1 MCPPVPPSIS
11 DINMALDTTA
21 TLIADAQAKL
31 AELDSR
37 VASYRHEMATEF
49 TRYSEELLRDV
60 PEDVAYQVSQ
70 AIADSIATSYPALYP
85 PGSTAPSPSNPLTGL
100 DETSW
105 NGNRSPPPIL
115 PHTSGTPKG
124 QPPSL
129 HARDLEFQGLFTPT
143 YLPLLE
149 SIDHDRD
156 LDRSLHSPTTS
167 PGPAPTTATATATA
181 TAANLTSENTTT
193 SEGTQTPESTYRRR
207 RPSPL
212 RSATDTSIASAVS
225 DTSSVRVRKSA
236 LRRSSGSSRSADS
249 PRDPRRVRFEF
260 EGEEFL
266 PSTSPQSTT
275 TAQAEWGSASSGSG
289 GSSTPTDD
297 YFPVTSLADIEGEEA
312 PRPRKVSSSQALRA
326 LSKAPLDDGTTWTV
340 VNSGAASE
348 ASSAPDADKV
358 GLRTHDTLPAQEEM
372 EAQQVSSK
380 QTPERPKDNTTGRE
394 GEDQAEE
401 DRTPV
406 KTVHEES
413 ESDDESSDDEGSL
426 FMLSKKSPKIGQR
439 ASLAWNQ
446 VLSTSASGKP
456 SSVQSPSPKATPS
469 EPAIAEA
476 STGPSASKP
485 TPSAPV
491 MASTSTPSTTLPSPS
506 GLAEG
511 SGAEED
517 EEPNLFNLDADE
529 DDLDLQKAIS
539 AQKSPKKHFSD
550 LPDEPEPEQKQDA
563 DEGEAFIDANS
574 PIAASPPISMP
585 IRSPSEIPP
594 KVVHMPQGSIPRV
607 SIGSYNGRSLIMSPV
622 KDPELLERIRRS
634 DDAAPPFFVGSL
646 HGRSGPDASNVKSY
660 VASLPSPRGMPGSF
674 FERYMREKEGGT
686 KYGSDRESNE
696 GKA

>member
-1 MCPPVPPSIS
+1 
-11 DINMALDTTA
+11 MALDTTA
-21 TLIADAQAKL
+21 TLIAEAQAKL

-70 AIADSIATSYPALYP
+70 AIADSILTNYPALYP
-85 PGSTAPSPSNPLTGL
+85 PGSTAPSLSNPLTGL
-100 DETSW
+100 SETSW

-124 QPPSL
+124 QPPSP
-129 HARDLEFQGLFTPT
+129 HARELEFQGLFTPT

-149 SIDHDRD
+149 SIDRDRN
-156 LDRSLHSPTTS
+156 LHSPTAS
-167 PGPAPTTATATATA
+167 PGPAPTTATAT
-181 TAANLTSENTTT
+181 NLISEHTTT
-193 SEGTQTPESTYRRR
+193 SEGTQTPESAHRRR

-260 EGEEFL
+260 EGEQFL

-275 TAQAEWGSASSGSG
+275 TALAEWGSASSGSG

-297 YFPVTSLADIEGEEA
+297 YFPVRSLADIEGEEA

-340 VNSGAASE
+340 VNSDAASE
-348 ASSAPDADKV
+348 AFSAPDADKV
-358 GLRTHDTLPAQEEM
+358 GVRTHDTLPAQEEM
-372 EAQQVSSK
+372 ESQEVISREI
-380 QTPERPKDNTTGRE
+380 PERPKENSTGRE

-401 DRTPV
+401 DRAPV
-406 KTVHEES
+406 ETAREES

-426 FMLSKKSPKIGQR
+426 FMLSKKSPKNGQR
-439 ASLAWNQ
+439 ASPAWNQ
-446 VLSTSASGKP
+446 VLSTSASGRP
-456 SSVQSPSPKATPS
+456 SSVQSPSPKVTPS

-476 STGPSASKP
+476 STGPDASKP
-485 TPSAPV
+485 TPAAPV
-491 MASTSTPSTTLPSPS
+491 MASRSTPSTTLPSSS
-506 GLAEG
+506 GLAEK
-511 SGAEED
+511 SAAEED
-517 EEPNLFNLDADE
+517 EEPDLFSLDADE
-529 DDLDLQKAIS
+529 DDLELQKAIS
-539 AQKSPKKHFSD
+539 AQKSPKKHFSEV
-550 LPDEPEPEQKQDA
+550 PDEPEPEQKQDA
-563 DEGEAFIDANS
+563 DESEADIKANS
-574 PIAASPPISMP
+574 PISASPPISIP

-594 KVVHMPQGSIPRV
+594 KVVPMPQGSIPRA

-660 VASLPSPRGMPGSF
+660 VASLPSPKGMPGSF
-674 FERYMREKEGGT
+674 FERYMREKEGGK
-686 KYGSDRESNE
+686 KYGSDREGSE

>member
-1 MCPPVPPSIS
+1 
-11 DINMALDTTA
+11 MALDTTA
-21 TLIADAQAKL
+21 TLIAEAQAKL

-70 AIADSIATSYPALYP
+70 AIADSISTSYPALYP

-100 DETSW
+100 SETSW

-124 QPPSL
+124 QPPSP
-129 HARDLEFQGLFTPT
+129 HARELEFQGLFTPT

-149 SIDHDRD
+149 SIDRDRD
-156 LDRSLHSPTTS
+156 QNLHSPTTS
-167 PGPAPTTATATATA
+167 PGPAPTNATATATA
-181 TAANLTSENTTT
+181 TTSATAANLTSGHTTT
-193 SEGTQTPESTYRRR
+193 SEGTQTPESTHRRR

-212 RSATDTSIASAVS
+212 RSATDTSLASAVS

-275 TAQAEWGSASSGSG
+275 TALAEWGSASSGSG

-297 YFPVTSLADIEGEEA
+297 YFPVRSLADIEGEEA

-340 VNSGAASE
+340 VNPDAASQ
-348 ASSAPDADKV
+348 AASAPDADKV
-358 GLRTHDTLPAQEEM
+358 GVRTHDTLPAQEEM
-372 EAQQVSSK
+372 EPREVSSREI
-380 QTPERPKDNTTGRE
+380 PERPNENATGRK

-401 DRTPV
+401 DRVPV
-406 KTVHEES
+406 RTAREES
-413 ESDDESSDDEGSL
+413 ESDDDSSDDEGSL
-426 FMLSKKSPKIGQR
+426 FMLSKKSPKNGPR
-439 ASLAWNQ
+439 ASPAWNQ
-446 VLSTSASGKP
+446 VLPTSASGKP

-476 STGPSASKP
+476 STGPNASEP

-491 MASTSTPSTTLPSPS
+491 MASTSAPPATLPSPS
-506 GLAEG
+506 GLAEE
-511 SGAEED
+511 SAAEDD
-517 EEPNLFNLDADE
+517 EEPDLFNLDADE

-539 AQKSPKKHFSD
+539 AHKSPKKHFSE
-550 LPDEPEPEQKQDA
+550 LPDEPGPEQKQEA
-563 DEGEAFIDANS
+563 DDSEANFKGNA
-574 PIAASPPISMP
+574 PISASPPITIP

-594 KVVHMPQGSIPRV
+594 KVVPMPQGSTPRV

-622 KDPELLERIRRS
+622 KDPELLERIKRS

-660 VASLPSPRGMPGSF
+660 VASLPSPKGMPGSF

-686 KYGSDRESNE
+686 KYGSDREGSE